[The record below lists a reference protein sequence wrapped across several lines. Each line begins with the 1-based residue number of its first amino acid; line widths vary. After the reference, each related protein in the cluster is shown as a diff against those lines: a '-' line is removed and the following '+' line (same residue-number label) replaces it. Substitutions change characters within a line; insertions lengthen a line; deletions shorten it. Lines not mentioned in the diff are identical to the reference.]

1 MNKKKFL
8 ITNTITIIIMSLITI
23 LFPIK
28 VKNETGFIVT
38 FIYYLLYNVLVTI
51 TLYQN
56 TSSYLKKDILNI
68 SIIYLYTIIN
78 ITIII
83 FLIVLKFIYI
93 NTSIIIIT
101 ILLFTLASFLLL
113 YSLVN
118 GNKYINN
125 QEEKMKKACKKVNE
139 WQMRLEIV
147 LNNCEN
153 EELKDDLSNLYELV
167 KYMDPVENE
176 KTYTLDNIINNLL
189 TKLETEQNITVI
201 KEITKKINERKVI
214 ISSNK

>member
-8 ITNTITIIIMSLITI
+8 ITNTITFIIMSLIII
-23 LFPIK
+23 LLPIK
-28 VKNETGFIVT
+28 IQNETGFIVT

-51 TLYQN
+51 TLYKN

-93 NTSIIIIT
+93 NTNIILIT
-101 ILLFTLASFLLL
+101 ILLFTLVSFLLL

-125 QEEKMKKACKKVNE
+125 QEEKMKKECKKVNE

-147 LNNCEN
+147 LKNCEN

-189 TKLETEQNITVI
+189 TKLEAEQNLTVI
-201 KEITKKINERKVI
+201 KELNKRINERKVI